1 MVDKSQLRTLYLL
14 PAPGVQG
21 GMTAITKMYYD
32 AGLFSEQ
39 SSQHFNTSF
48 TTQNKVLRGLEGITM
63 KMRFLFVLRRFKP
76 KVVIVMTSSHWGF
89 YDKCLYCLMARIFGI
104 KSILNPVG
112 GEFMKFF
119 EKNSLSRFLVKTL
132 IRSASA
138 VVIGSNYWYDYF
150 NLNFGPSGNIVKI
163 PNPVNSHFFDRSNKD
178 YLVDG
183 KLRIITVGN
192 IIESKGIIE
201 LADIIKKT
209 IAINTQIEF
218 VIIGSGDLDEWLGLE
233 LKKEIELGFVDLK
246 GRVTDEEKTSCLLKS
261 DLFLSLSHFEVIPIA
276 MLEAMAASLPVISV
290 DVGGIPDLIVN
301 EENGFLLS
309 RDNLSEIPL
318 ILQSLQSE
326 NPNKLMKMGS
336 KSRSIVD
343 MEYDVF
349 SVLNEYKELSI
360 NLLSG

>member
-1 MVDKSQLRTLYLL
+1 MVDKSELRTLYLL
-14 PAPGVQG
+14 PGTGVQG

-39 SSQHFNTSF
+39 SSKHFNTSF
-48 TTQNKVLRGLEGITM
+48 TTQNKVLRALEGITM
-63 KMRFLFVLRRFKP
+63 KMCFLFVLMRFKP

-89 YDKCLYCLMARIFGI
+89 YDKCIYCLMARIFGI

-132 IRSASA
+132 IRSASV
-138 VVIGSNYWYDYF
+138 VVIGSNYWYEYF
-150 NLNFGPSGNIVKI
+150 NLNFGSSSNIFKI
-163 PNPVNSHFFDRSNKD
+163 PNPVNSHSFDRRNKD

-183 KLRIITVGN
+183 KLRVITVGN
-192 IIESKGIIE
+192 IIKSKGIIE
-201 LADIIKKT
+201 LADVIKKT
-209 IAINTQIEF
+209 IELNKNIEF

-233 LKKEIELGFVDLK
+233 LKKEIRLGFVDLR
-246 GRVTDEEKTSCLLKS
+246 GRVSDEKKTSFLLKS
-261 DLFLSLSHFEVIPIA
+261 DIFLALSHFEVIPIA
-276 MLEAMAASLPVISV
+276 MLEAMSASLPVIST

-301 EENGFLLS
+301 NENGFILT
-309 RDNLSEIPL
+309 RDKLSEVPL
-318 ILQSLQSE
+318 ILHSLQSE
-326 NPNKLMKMGS
+326 NPNKLIKMGA

-349 SVLNEYKELSI
+349 SVLKAYKDLSI
-360 NLLSG
+360 NILYG